1 MEPHGN
7 NPDNLAIAIIPARFA
22 STRLPGKMLLDLG
35 GKPLVV
41 RTAERA
47 RAAKTVGRVIVAA
60 DDERIFDAVTAAGF
74 EAVMT
79 RADHNSG
86 SDRIAEAAEGLP
98 AGSIIVNVQ
107 GDEPLIDPETIDRAV
122 KAIAERGMRNA
133 GFDEPDIV
141 TVYEEL
147 RTSEELFDPNI
158 VKVVTNEDGRALY
171 FSRSPVP
178 FPRDA
183 SNKYGGLREALA
195 AEPELYSIFKKH
207 VGLYVYRRE
216 YLLEFTKMTPTP
228 LEQTEMLEQLRALEN
243 GAYIKV
249 VEAAAS
255 SIGVDTE
262 EDLAKVREFVQNAK
276 VISN

>member
-1 MEPHGN
+1 
-7 NPDNLAIAIIPARFA
+7 
-22 STRLPGKMLLDLG
+22 MLIDLG
-35 GKPLVV
+35 GKPLDVL
-41 RTAERA
+41 TAVRA

-122 KAIAERGMRNA
+122 RAMENHPAAEAAPLLRKEGS
-133 GFDEPDIV
+133 FVPDIV

-158 VKVVTNEDGRALY
+158 VKVVTNEDGMALY

-183 SNKYGGLREALA
+183 SNRYGGLREALA

-216 YLLEFTKMTPTP
+216 YLLEFTKMAPTP

-262 EDLAKVREFVQNAK
+262 EDLAKVREFVQKN
-276 VISN
+276 

>member
-7 NPDNLAIAIIPARFA
+7 NPQNLATAVIPARFA
-22 STRLPGKMLLDLG
+22 STRLPGKMLLDIV
-35 GKPLVV
+35 GKPLIV

-47 RAAKTVGRVIVAA
+47 RAAKCIERVIVAT
-60 DDERIFDAVTAAGF
+60 DDERIFEAVTAGGF

-86 SDRIAEAAEGLP
+86 SDRIAEVAENLP
-98 AGSIIVNVQ
+98 AGSLIVNVQ

-122 KAIAERGMRNA
+122 SAIAECGMRNA
-133 GFDEPDIV
+133 DFEEPDIV

-183 SNKYGGLREALA
+183 SNRYGGLREALA

-216 YLLEFTKMTPTP
+216 YLLEFTKMAPTP

-262 EDLAKVREFVQNAK
+262 EDLAKVREFVQKN
-276 VISN
+276 